1 MLSVFFILILL
12 IGVNA
17 LFVASEFAAVSVPQ
31 NKIKEMAA
39 QKHVAARLLW
49 PILNDT
55 RNFDNYVAACQ
66 VGITIS
72 SLILGAYGQS
82 HLGEWLEPYFAGY
95 AQASYF
101 LAPGILIALT
111 AFQMILGELVPKS
124 LSLQFPIKVA
134 LWTTFPMLASL
145 WLLRLPIAFLNGSG
159 NALLHL
165 MGFEPEAHRH
175 IHSSDEIVMLLSEGE
190 DAGFLDSDE
199 RQRME
204 KAIELGNWTARDIMV
219 PQAYLQRLY
228 LNRSLKNNLKRIAS
242 TNTSNLLVQADE
254 NAPIE
259 GYIRCQE
266 VLRYQMIHG
275 ELKDFS
281 SFIHPLLAVPRDLT
295 LQRLLEKFRSH
306 KTRMALVVDEYG
318 TVAGLVTLQDVLA
331 ELTGAI
337 GDEAAYS
344 RNHYFRLSDQR
355 VRVSGQ
361 MRLDQLKEKLDIDWV
376 SEYSNTVGGFV
387 LEHLDRLP
395 YRGQIL
401 SVNGTSVEIDKVSA
415 RAILSVIIGEMPT

>member
-12 IGVNA
+12 ISVNA

-31 NKIKEMAA
+31 NKIKEMASK
-39 QKHVAARLLW
+39 KHPAARLLW

-55 RNFDNYVAACQ
+55 HTFDNYVAACQ

-82 HLGEWLEPYFAGY
+82 HLGAWLAPYFSGSE
-95 AQASYF
+95 QASY
-101 LAPGILIALT
+101 LLTPGILVVLT
-111 AFQMILGELVPKS
+111 TSQMILGELVPKS
-124 LSLQFPIKVA
+124 VSLQFPIKVA
-134 LWTTFPMLASL
+134 LWTTFPMIAALYV
-145 WLLRLPIAFLNGSG
+145 LRLPIILLNGSG
-159 NALLHL
+159 NFLLRL

-175 IHSSDEIVMLLSEGE
+175 IHSSEEIVMLLSEGE

-199 RQRME
+199 RERME
-204 KAIELGNWTARDIMV
+204 KAIQLGNWTVRDIMV

-228 LNRSLKNNLKRIAS
+228 LNRSIKKNLKRIAS
-242 TNTSNLLVQADE
+242 TNTSNLLVQEDE
-254 NAPIE
+254 NAPIA
-259 GYIRCQE
+259 GHIRCQE

-275 ELKDFS
+275 EIKDFS
-281 SFIHPLLAVPRDLT
+281 SFIHPLLAVPRNLT

-344 RNHYFRLSDQR
+344 RNHFFKLSDQR

-361 MRLDQLKEKLDIDWV
+361 MRLDQLKNKLNIDWV

-401 SVNGTSVEIDKVSA
+401 QVDNMTVEIDKVSA
-415 RAILSVIIGEMPT
+415 RAILSVIIGEMPE